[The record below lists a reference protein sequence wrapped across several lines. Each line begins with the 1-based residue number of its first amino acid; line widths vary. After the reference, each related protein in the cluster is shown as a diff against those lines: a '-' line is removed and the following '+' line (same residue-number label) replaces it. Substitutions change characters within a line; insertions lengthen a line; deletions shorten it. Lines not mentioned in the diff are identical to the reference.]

1 MIILVSFSAA
11 GYTRSTMDVL
21 VIDDESSVGKLLRF
35 NLRQRGFEVET
46 AASAAEGYAK
56 ARTKRFDLVILDVA
70 LPGIDGIE
78 ACSML
83 KKLEG
88 YGEIPIIMISSR
100 SDSVT
105 IEQARRAGASD
116 YLVKP
121 FTFEQL
127 FDRIE
132 DQLSRPYFV

>member
-1 MIILVSFSAA
+1 
-11 GYTRSTMDVL
+11 MDVL
-21 VIDDESSVGKLLRF
+21 VIDDESSVGTLLRF
-35 NLRQRGFEVET
+35 NLRQRGFEVDT

-56 ARTKRFDLVILDVA
+56 ARAKCFDLVILDVA

-83 KKLEG
+83 KDLED
-88 YGEIPIIMISSR
+88 YEETPVIMISSR

-105 IEQARRAGASD
+105 IDQARRAGATD

-121 FTFEQL
+121 FTFQEL
-127 FDRIE
+127 LDRIE

>member
-1 MIILVSFSAA
+1 MA
-11 GYTRSTMDVL
+11 RDVL
-21 VIDDESSVGKLLRF
+21 VIDDESSVGTLLRF
-35 NLRQRGFEVET
+35 NLRQRGFNVEI
-46 AASAAEGYAK
+46 AANAAEGYKK
-56 ARTKRFDLVILDVA
+56 AQGRNFDLIILDVA

-78 ACSML
+78 ACSLL
-83 KKLEG
+83 KDLDSYE
-88 YGEIPIIMISSR
+88 ETPVIMISSR

-105 IEQARRAGASD
+105 IDQARRAGAAE

-127 FDRIE
+127 LDRIE

>member
-1 MIILVSFSAA
+1 MIILASFPAA
-11 GYTRSTMDVL
+11 GYTRRTMNVL
-21 VIDDESSVGKLLRF
+21 VIDDESSVGTLLRF
-35 NLRQRGFEVET
+35 NLRQRGFDVET

-56 ARTKRFDLVILDVA
+56 ARTRRFDLIILDVA
-70 LPGIDGIE
+70 LPGIGGIE

-83 KKLEG
+83 KNLEG

-105 IEQARRAGASD
+105 IEQARRAGAAD

-121 FTFEQL
+121 FTFQEL

>member
-1 MIILVSFSAA
+1 
-11 GYTRSTMDVL
+11 MDVL
-21 VIDDESSVGKLLRF
+21 VIDDESSVGTLLRF
-35 NLRQRGFEVET
+35 NLRQRGFGVDT
-46 AASAAEGYAK
+46 AANAAEGYAK
-56 ARTKRFDLVILDVA
+56 AQAKRFDLIILDVA

-83 KKLEG
+83 KNLED
-88 YGEIPIIMISSR
+88 YEETPVIMISSR

-105 IEQARRAGASD
+105 IDQARRAGAAD

-121 FTFEQL
+121 FTFQEL
-127 FDRIE
+127 LNRIE